1 MQLGGPLLCALN
13 WETVVFWCP
22 TYQQSWQLPTV
33 HQKQMFQRCNKNA
46 SLKVQI
52 LVWVDQ
58 KKDVRCINC
67 YTESCRSAFP
77 FIQSTAR
84 INSPNFCRPRLT
96 AKRRAFKFVFIW
108 KYSIFLFRNRMIGMP
123 TVNYTF
129 FAFSCMSCS
138 FVFSVEKYGG
148 CSFFSLNT

>member
-58 KKDVRCINC
+58 KKDVRCIDC

-77 FIQSTAR
+77 FIQSTAQ

-108 KYSIFLFRNRMIGMP
+108 KYSIFFFVIEWSECQRWTIRFLPFLVCLVRLFFLLKNM
-123 TVNYTF
+123 VAALF
-129 FAFSCMSCS
+129 FP
-138 FVFSVEKYGG
+138 
-148 CSFFSLNT
+148 